1 MFSMQIRPEVLAKL
15 REQYPEGCTV
25 VLERMCDPY
34 REMPVGMTGKV
45 IHVDDAGRHPC
56 GLEQRVHTGR
66 ASWHR
71 PHSQNRLSIGTSA
84 APDGGGVLSC
94 RKGGFP

>member
-25 VLERMCDPY
+25 VLERMYDPY

-45 IHVDDAGRHPC
+45 MDDAGGIHVAWSN
-56 GLEQRVHTGR
+56 GSTL
-66 ASWHR
+66 
-71 PHSQNRLSIGTSA
+71 A
-84 APDGGGVLSC
+84 ALHGID
-94 RKGGFP
+94 RIRRID

>member
-25 VLERMCDPY
+25 VLERMYDPY

-45 IHVDDAGRHPC
+45 IHVAWSNGST
-56 GLEQRVHTGR
+56 L
-66 ASWHR
+66 
-71 PHSQNRLSIGTSA
+71 A
-84 APDGGGVLSC
+84 ALHGID
-94 RKGGFP
+94 RIRRID